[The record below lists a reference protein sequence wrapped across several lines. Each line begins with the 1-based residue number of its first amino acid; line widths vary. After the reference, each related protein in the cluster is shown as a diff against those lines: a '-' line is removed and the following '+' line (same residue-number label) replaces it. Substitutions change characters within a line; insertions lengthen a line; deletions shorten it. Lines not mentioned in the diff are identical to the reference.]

1 MPHIDLL
8 ELPYFTGISIDVV
21 VSLIDAMAPCTFPQ
35 GSTIMA
41 QDGPDVPPLYIA
53 TAGRVGIFKRIDQK
67 AEQAIA
73 ELAAPTVLGEVELF
87 CHMPAVATARALSR
101 VEAFALTHQTF
112 ETLFAAGH
120 PGLLRFVLNMAKV
133 ACHRLAQTDAL
144 ICSLLDDENR
154 LVMRRKLEDFW
165 PPAV

>member
-35 GSTIMA
+35 GTTIMA
-41 QDGPDVPPLYIA
+41 QDAPDVPPLYIV
-53 TAGRVGIFKRIDQK
+53 TSGRVGILKRVDSK
-67 AEQAIA
+67 AQQAIA
-73 ELAAPTVLGEVELF
+73 ELDAPTVLGEVELF
-87 CHMPAVATARALSR
+87 CHMPAVATARALTR
-101 VEAFALTHQTF
+101 VQAFALTHQTF

-144 ICSLLDDENR
+144 VCSLMDSESAEA
-154 LVMRRKLEDFW
+154 MRRKLEAHR
-165 PPAV
+165 PPSR